1 MKRILL
7 ISAILASAVSLVTA
21 QSRNAQLNL
30 EVTAATGESLLGQEV
45 SLFHTGFQVSYETL
59 SLDADGRC
67 SVKVYPGEHRLNI
80 DRPGFIPYEN
90 DFTVPDGTEATTLK
104 ITLEE
109 LTRTPFA
116 LNAELRHNALTG
128 QDDIMLG
135 WNEEPPVF
143 FDDFESYD
151 PFAIS
156 FGDWTGIDGDGI
168 AAAPLAGYYPNRGVR
183 NYAQIFNPMQTE
195 PAWWWDYPVLRP
207 YSGMQYAGFVRTTTG
222 APNDDWL
229 ISPVI
234 TPGTDNVLS
243 FLAKAADRYLE
254 RFMVYVT
261 EKTDNPAPEDFI
273 RLDTGNYESVDYREW
288 NRKVYDLSSYAG
300 RPVRLAIRYVSD
312 MEHYGAF
319 MLMVDDFY
327 VGPEQIKNGARSTA
341 EKCRAMRS
349 PANPNETFRLYLDGK
364 EKGTTDGYSFFF
376 NDVPP
381 GEHRLGVKACYKKSE
396 SDMAEITFY
405 VPSDGYARVG
415 FDVTADSK
423 LNPDGTIISLVDV
436 DGSESLQLTVKDGAA
451 EALSLPLGKYSVNV
465 PEGAYQA
472 WTREIEVK
480 DDMRVDVAL
489 TDNIIDPYNITSDL
503 LEDGSYS
510 LRWNQELGFAEGFEE
525 CEDFATE
532 SFGGWTSEDR
542 DKMPVYPIALGS
554 QDNVVSF
561 PGSGTPAN
569 PQPLAPIVFNP
580 WNTVPAMLPSD
591 PAIAAYDG
599 NKSIAFFSAQQATND
614 KWLISPEIGIY
625 EGFSLTFHAKAY
637 AAQYPENLEVYWAEA
652 DKPEDMNPLGT
663 VENVVSSAWGEYTV
677 PLDELAGHK
686 VKFGF
691 RYVSRD
697 AFLLQL
703 DDVRVAPADGRG
715 AQVDYG
721 NIINFEIMLDG
732 EKIATVEKPEFIL
745 PAPSPGK
752 HTLGITAL
760 YKSGRSKTVE
770 YTLEG
775 LSGINCIDADDDF
788 IWFDIQG
795 RRVNPDNLLP
805 GVYLKKSEGKTSKI
819 MIK

>member
-7 ISAILASAVSLVTA
+7 ISAILASAVSIVTA

-80 DRPGFIPYEN
+80 DRPGFLPYEN

-135 WNEEPPVF
+135 WNEEPSVF

-288 NRKVYDLSSYAG
+288 DRKVYDLSAYAG

-312 MEHYGAF
+312 TEHYGAF

-423 LNPDGTIISLVDV
+423 LDPDGTVIYLVDV
-436 DGSESLQLTVKDGAA
+436 DGTESVQLSVEDGGA

-465 PEGAYQA
+465 PEGAYQT

-503 LEDGSYS
+503 LEDGSFS
-510 LRWNQELGFAEGFEE
+510 LRWNQELGFAESFED
-525 CEDFATE
+525 CDDFATG

-580 WNTVPAMLPSD
+580 WNTVPAMLPED

-614 KWLISPEIGIY
+614 KWLISPEIGVY
-625 EGFSLTFHAKAY
+625 DGFSLTFHAKAY
-637 AAQYPENLEVYWAEA
+637 AAQYPETLEVYWAKA
-652 DKPEDMNPLGT
+652 VKPEEMNPLGT

-677 PLDELAGHK
+677 PLDELAGQRIK
-686 VKFGF
+686 IGF
-691 RYVSRD
+691 RYVSHD
-697 AFLLQL
+697 SFLLQL
-703 DDVRVAPADGRG
+703 DDVRVAPTDGQG

-721 NIINFEIMLDG
+721 NILHFEIMLDG
-732 EKIATVEKPEFIL
+732 EVIATVEKPEFIL
-745 PAPSPGK
+745 PSPATGK
-752 HTLGITAL
+752 HTVGITAI

-770 YTLEG
+770 YILEG
-775 LSGINCIDADDDF
+775 LSGIEEIDSDRDSV
-788 IWFDIQG
+788 WFDLQG
-795 RRVNPDNLLP
+795 RMVSPANLQP
-805 GVYLKKSEGKTSKI
+805 GIYLKSTEGKTSKI
-819 MIK
+819 MVK